1 MAHVA
6 SPVHA
11 TLPNIKDPML
21 PDKIVSGGQTGA
33 DRAALDWAIRAGIE
47 HGGWCPKG
55 RLAADG
61 PIAARYRLVETDSTD
76 YAVRTRLN
84 VRDSDATLILNLGAL
99 DGGTALTA
107 EHAHALDRP
116 CLTLQ
121 LDAAPTATPAQAAA
135 AIDDWMTKGGWA
147 TLNIAGPR
155 EQGRPGIYAATTAAL
170 DAWLA
175 RQRKGA

>member
-1 MAHVA
+1 MTGRIDV
-6 SPVHA
+6 SR
-11 TLPNIKDPML
+11 LPAR
-21 PDKIVSGGQTGA
+21 IVSGGQTGA
-33 DRAALDWAIRAGIE
+33 DRAALDWAIRNGIA

-61 PIAARYRLVETDSTD
+61 VIDARYRLTETDSED

-84 VRDSDATLILNLGAL
+84 VRDSDATLIFNLGAL

-107 EHAHALDRP
+107 EHAHALGRP
-116 CLTLQ
+116 CLALQ
-121 LDAAPTATPAQAAA
+121 LDAGPAASPAGAAT
-135 AIDDWMTKGGWA
+135 AIDDWMANGAVA
-147 TLNIAGPR
+147 TLNVAGPR

-175 RQRKGA
+175 RHRSRD

>member
-1 MAHVA
+1 
-6 SPVHA
+6 
-11 TLPNIKDPML
+11 ML
-21 PDKIVSGGQTGA
+21 PTRIVSGGQTGA
-33 DRAALDWAIRAGIE
+33 DRAALDWAIRAGID

-55 RLAADG
+55 RLAVDG
-61 PIAARYRLVETDSTD
+61 VIPARYRLTETDSAD

-107 EHAHALDRP
+107 EHAQALGRP

-121 LDAAPTATPAQAAA
+121 LDADPTASPARAAA
-135 AIDDWMTKGGWA
+135 AIDDWIA
-147 TLNIAGPR
+147 TGAFAMLNVAGPR

-175 RQRKGA
+175 RQRSKD

>member
-1 MAHVA
+1 
-6 SPVHA
+6 
-11 TLPNIKDPML
+11 ML
-21 PDKIVSGGQTGA
+21 PIRVVSGGQTGA

-47 HGGWCPKG
+47 HGGWCPRG
-55 RLAADG
+55 RLAVDG
-61 PIAARYRLVETDSTD
+61 VIDRRYRLTETDSED

-107 EHAHALDRP
+107 EHADALRRP

-121 LDAAPTATPAQAAA
+121 LDDGTTSSPAGAAA
-135 AIDDWMTKGGWA
+135 AIGRWMAKGGYA

-175 RQRKGA
+175 REQAKD

>member
-1 MAHVA
+1 VA
-6 SPVHA
+6 SHCRDILEP
-11 TLPNIKDPML
+11 IKDSML
-21 PDKIVSGGQTGA
+21 PTRIVSGGQTGA
-33 DRAALDWAIRAGIE
+33 DRAALDWAIRADIP

-55 RLAADG
+55 RLAVDG
-61 PIAARYRLVETDSTD
+61 VIAARYRLTETDSTD

-99 DGGTALTA
+99 DGGTLLTEENAQALG
-107 EHAHALDRP
+107 RP

-121 LDAAPTATPAQAAA
+121 LDAGPAASPADAAS
-135 AIDDWMTKGGWA
+135 AIDDWMARGGFA

-175 RQRKGA
+175 RHRSRG

>member
-1 MAHVA
+1 MATFA
-6 SPVHA
+6 R
-11 TLPNIKDPML
+11 KGEPML

-33 DRAALDWAIRAGIE
+33 DRAALDWAIRAGIP

-55 RLAADG
+55 RLAVDG
-61 PIAARYRLVETDSTD
+61 PIAARYDLTETDSTD

-99 DGGTALTA
+99 DGGTLLTE
-107 EHAHALDRP
+107 EHAHALGRP
-116 CLTLQ
+116 CLTLP
-121 LDAAPTATPAQAAA
+121 LDAGPTATPAGAAA
-135 AIDDWMTKGGWA
+135 AIDDWMVRGAFA

-155 EQGRPGIYAATTAAL
+155 EQGRPGIYAATTATL

-175 RQRKGA
+175 RHRRRA